1 MNLGDV
7 CSRFLRLS
15 RSPARRGAHM
25 PPAAYK
31 RGARTVGAR
40 GAARVT
46 RCGSGSVVSRT
57 SSQKRKDV
65 VLEPRVKARRVHVGP
80 GVGGGALG
88 GRQLLRRR
96 GRRRRGQKRGLR
108 HRRGASTSTQ
118 PGTRVPLLVFFFFP
132 KMQSFLLVLLVLPS
146 QLPLPSPEVL
156 PAGGGWVVLGV
167 WQWRECLLVPTSSPL
182 GEVGGCCPQSDFTE
196 NRLQRLWPE
205 CLRARSPASAASE
218 RARRSPTERLD
229 LGARPAAAAGGAGAA
244 RGRRGGRRGGFGQR
258 CRERR
263 G

>member
-118 PGTRVPLLVFFFFP
+118 PGTRVPLLVFFFFRKCNLFYWYYWYYLP
-132 KMQSFLLVLLVLPS
+132 NFPFPHPRSFLRVGVGSCWVYGSGANACWSP
-146 QLPLPSPEVL
+146 PLPRWGKWAAAVRNLTSL
-156 PAGGGWVVLGV
+156 KTGCKAGPRLARVPPRPLACLGGLRTCAPQPPGAP
-167 WQWRECLLVPTSSPL
+167 RPRRPTS
-182 GEVGGCCPQSDFTE
+182 
-196 NRLQRLWPE
+196 
-205 CLRARSPASAASE
+205 
-218 RARRSPTERLD
+218 
-229 LGARPAAAAGGAGAA
+229 
-244 RGRRGGRRGGFGQR
+244 RRGGRRGGFGQR